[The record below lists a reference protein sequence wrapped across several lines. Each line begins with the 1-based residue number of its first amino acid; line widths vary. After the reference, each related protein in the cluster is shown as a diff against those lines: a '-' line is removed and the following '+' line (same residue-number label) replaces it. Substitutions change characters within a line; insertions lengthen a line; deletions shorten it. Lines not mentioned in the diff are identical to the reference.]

1 MLNNNSGQGGQ
12 NWGLTNSSIVWG
24 YAGVIVVALVIL
36 ALLRMFFAS
45 FRVEGG
51 VK

>member
-1 MLNNNSGQGGQ
+1 VSPFDNQGG
-12 NWGLTNSSIVWG
+12 NNFGLTNSSIVWS
-24 YAGVIVVALVIL
+24 YAGVILVALIIL

>member
-1 MLNNNSGQGGQ
+1 MPSNSDGN
-12 NWGLTNSSIVWG
+12 NWGLTNSSIVWS
-24 YAGVIVVALVIL
+24 YAGIILVALGLL
-36 ALLRMFFAS
+36 AILRMFFAS

>member
-1 MLNNNSGQGGQ
+1 MNFEESGNNF
-12 NWGLTNSSIVWG
+12 GLTNSSIVWG
-24 YAGVIVVALVIL
+24 YAGVVALAIVGL
-36 ALLRMFFAS
+36 LLLRMFFAS